1 MSAQWVRNPIVERD
15 EVEVTWLRECTTRA
29 GDTITATERGAL
41 VLEDDGRVAM
51 LGIPCP
57 LPNLEAV
64 QSLTTA
70 LTLVAE
76 RMEATR

>member
-1 MSAQWVRNPIVERD
+1 MSAQWAWNATVERD
-15 EVEVTWLRECTTRA
+15 EVEVTWLREYKT
-29 GDTITATERGAL
+29 GDGTVTASERGAL

-51 LGIPCP
+51 LGIPSP

-76 RMEATR
+76 RMETTL